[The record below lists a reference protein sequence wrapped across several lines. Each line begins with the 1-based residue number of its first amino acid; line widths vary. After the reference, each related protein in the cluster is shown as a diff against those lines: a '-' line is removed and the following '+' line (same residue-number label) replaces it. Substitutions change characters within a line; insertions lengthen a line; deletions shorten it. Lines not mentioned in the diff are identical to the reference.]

1 MNEGFVHNVLGGDP
15 AALLRPIPLPVHQVL
30 RGSPDLAYIHKP
42 VNGVGET
49 SGDELGWWWGWEL
62 WTQRGGGGWA

>member
-1 MNEGFVHNVLGGDP
+1 MDEGFVHNVPGGDP

-30 RGSPDLAYIHKP
+30 RGSPDLAYIQKP

-49 SGDELGWWWGWEL
+49 TGKEP
-62 WTQRGGGGWA
+62 GGWRGRKLRT